1 MLTQEMVVTIHVLHK
16 QGKSI
21 RAISDELGISRN
33 TVRKYLR
40 NGGAMPTYQR
50 SPRPSKLDPYK
61 AYLHKRIQAAGVC
74 QASCPISYAAN
85 TTFLSKS
92 LLSFDGFSQ
101 TSLTGFQLR
110 TERFFQRS
118 GLASLAVS

>member
-1 MLTQEMVVTIHVLHK
+1 MARTLVSRHGFAVRLACRTVGISTSSYYYQSKGKAEDEQIADCLIKLTQTNK
-16 QGKSI
+16 
-21 RAISDELGISRN
+21 RW
-33 TVRKYLR
+33 
-40 NGGAMPTYQR
+40 GGV
-50 SPRPSKLDPYK
+50 S
-61 AYLHKRIQAAGVC
+61 

-85 TTFLSKS
+85 TTFLSNS